1 MYNDITGII
10 LSGGKSKRM
19 GVNKSLLKVESK
31 TIIEVVQDK
40 ISKLFK
46 ELLVVTNEPE
56 LYQFLN
62 LKIYEDIFPGKG
74 PLAGIHSG
82 LVHSKTQQN
91 FILSCDI
98 PLITTDMINTIINYK
113 KDSPITVAKAD
124 GYIQQLCGV
133 YDKSCLSKVEDL
145 LAESLSDENRNTQ
158 QEKRGC
164 KVLQLIKEIDAEIL
178 DAEAL
183 PFYNKDLFF
192 NMNTMDDFI
201 YAKKKLL
208 NVRDD

>member
-62 LKIYEDIFPGKG
+62 LIIYEDIFLGKG

-113 KDSPITVAKAD
+113 KNSPITVAKAD

-145 LAESLSDENRNTQ
+145 LEESLSDENRNTQ

-164 KVLQLIKEIDAEIL
+164 KVLQLIKEIDSEIL

>member
-1 MYNDITGII
+1 
-10 LSGGKSKRM
+10 
-19 GVNKSLLKVESK
+19 
-31 TIIEVVQDK
+31 
-40 ISKLFK
+40 
-46 ELLVVTNEPE
+46 
-56 LYQFLN
+56 
-62 LKIYEDIFPGKG
+62 
-74 PLAGIHSG
+74 
-82 LVHSKTQQN
+82 
-91 FILSCDI
+91 
-98 PLITTDMINTIINYK
+98 MINTIINYK

-145 LAESLSDENRNTQ
+145 LEESLSDENRNTQ

-183 PFYNKDLFF
+183 PFYNNDLFF